1 DHRQREGG
9 HGGRRLHAP
18 HLGEEGHLRGAHP
31 DRALLPAGAPA
42 SLLHGVRARP
52 HHRRHLMSLKAFHI
66 FFVIVSTLCALGF
79 GAWAIGDYLRTGNTG
94 VLALGVLG
102 FAAAGALVWYG
113 LWFLRKLKNV
123 SYL

>member
-1 DHRQREGG
+1 
-9 HGGRRLHAP
+9 
-18 HLGEEGHLRGAHP
+18 
-31 DRALLPAGAPA
+31 
-42 SLLHGVRARP
+42 
-52 HHRRHLMSLKAFHI
+52 MSLKAFHV

-79 GAWAIGDYLRTGNTG
+79 GAWAIGDYLRTGNIG

-102 FAAAGALVWYG
+102 FAAAAALVWYG